1 VPTDVVANVAWLA
14 ILATALV
21 WEAVCRRSN
30 RNWTSLKAIAFQ
42 LWLKPIGRIAYIAVW
57 AYVGWHVFARY
68 TVPS

>member
-1 VPTDVVANVAWLA
+1 MVANVAWLA
-14 ILATALV
+14 ILGTALV

-30 RNWTSLKAIAFQ
+30 QNWTSLKAIAFH
-42 LWLKPIGRIAYIAVW
+42 LWLKPIGRIVYIAVW